1 MAEVALAEDEPT
13 RPFRAL
19 RLALGNEA
27 AIGRDTRPSPDH
39 DDGALWIGRQAE
51 VAVGLGVD
59 FDRLT
64 GLALVG
70 EERRGDTLAIACMRM
85 PANGAD
91 EQMRFAFVRQM
102 ARGDGIEARWQRPQQ
117 ARELAAIEAL
127 GIAGEEIDQLSVGS
141 ERLEGCGVCSE
152 SRHIGAAR
160 QDGVL
165 LGDRAREGG
174 DIPGLRE
181 LTDQVCVVAC
191 ARGVDHGRDE
201 LRIILGD
208 NADGITGLIAER
220 RLIRR
225 QLDMPCLS
233 RRSGAAQVDQA
244 RDFHFER
251 GLDRKRRN
259 AVDLIVDS
267 LMEVDVNDCRFG

>member
-1 MAEVALAEDEPT
+1 M
-13 RPFRAL
+13 
-19 RLALGNEA
+19 
-27 AIGRDTRPSPDH
+27 
-39 DDGALWIGRQAE
+39 
-51 VAVGLGVD
+51 
-59 FDRLT
+59 
-64 GLALVG
+64 
-70 EERRGDTLAIACMRM
+70 
-85 PANGAD
+85 
-91 EQMRFAFVRQM
+91 
-102 ARGDGIEARWQRPQQ
+102 
-117 ARELAAIEAL
+117 
-127 GIAGEEIDQLSVGS
+127 
-141 ERLEGCGVCSE
+141 
-152 SRHIGAAR
+152 
-160 QDGVL
+160 
-165 LGDRAREGG
+165 
-174 DIPGLRE
+174 
-181 LTDQVCVVAC
+181 AC